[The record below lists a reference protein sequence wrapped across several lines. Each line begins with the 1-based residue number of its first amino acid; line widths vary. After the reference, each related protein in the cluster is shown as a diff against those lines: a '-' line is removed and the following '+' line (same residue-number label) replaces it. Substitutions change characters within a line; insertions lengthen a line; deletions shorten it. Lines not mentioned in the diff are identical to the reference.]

1 MENKFDLTPLALDVF
16 QAIKEAGGHV
26 YLVGGC
32 VRDFLLNKESKDIDV
47 EVHHLT
53 FDALQKVLE
62 PFGTV
67 QVMGASFAVCHLS
80 TLKDYEFAL
89 PRIEEKTGIRHQDFD
104 IIVDPDLPLEKAC
117 ARRDFT
123 INSMLYDLEND
134 AVIDLYHGQED
145 LQKGLLRATD
155 FNHFG
160 EDPLRVLRG
169 ASFMSRYGFE
179 IEENTKELCR
189 NIGKEGL
196 NTLSIERIYT
206 EYSKI
211 LMGQYPS
218 KGFNFLREIKVL
230 PDYLQDLE
238 TTHQRADYHPEG
250 SVWNHTMLVTDL
262 AALCKQRTTE
272 PLWFMWSALL
282 HDIGKPL
289 VTTPEGHAYGHAEE
303 GAVLFDEKVNLIL
316 SHKQKKYIHTMI
328 RYHMV
333 LPTFSRNHARPIKY
347 LRFLKAIDQKA
358 PLNDLL
364 YLARCDKLG
373 RGMVTSDSIDELN
386 KYVEDMIEKYGDH
399 APEAIITG
407 KDLIDEGFD
416 NYKEYTKILDLA
428 YDFQLQGLS
437 KEVIMRRLKHETG
450 CYCG

>member
-32 VRDFLLNKESKDIDV
+32 VRDYLLNKESKDIDV

-53 FDALQKVLE
+53 FDALKKVLE
-62 PFGTV
+62 PFGEI
-67 QVMGASFAVCHLS
+67 QVMGASFAVLHLS
-80 TLKDYEFAL
+80 TLLDYEFAL
-89 PRIEEKTGIRHQDFD
+89 PRIEEKIGSGHQDFD
-104 IIVDPDLPLEKAC
+104 IIVDPDLPLDKAC

-134 AVIDLYHGQED
+134 SIIDLYHGQDD
-145 LQKGLLRATD
+145 LKKGILRATD
-155 FNHFG
+155 FDHFG

-179 IEENTKELCR
+179 IEPNTKELCR
-189 NIGKEGL
+189 NIGKEGIL
-196 NTLSIERIYT
+196 QLSTERIYT

-230 PDYLQDLE
+230 PDYLQNLE

-289 VTTPEGHAYGHAEE
+289 VTTPEGHAYGHAEV
-303 GAVLFDEKVNLIL
+303 GADLFDEKVKLIL
-316 SHKQKKYIHTMI
+316 SHKQKKYIHAMI

-347 LRFLKAIDQKA
+347 LRFLKAIDQQA

-386 KYVEDMIEKYGDH
+386 DYVDGMIKEYGDH
-399 APEAIITG
+399 APEAMITG
-407 KDLIDEGFD
+407 KDLINEGFD
-416 NYKEYTKILDLA
+416 NYKDYSKILALA
-428 YDFQLQGLS
+428 YDYQLQGLT
-437 KEVIMRRLKHETG
+437 KDVIIRRLKHEAR
-450 CYCG
+450 CYSG